1 VQAALGNASVERNGH
16 HYFAGLSGWPES
28 IWTQGLAKYPDLF
41 RADTTGCP
49 FLHVDSGQIDLTQV
63 NAGAFGG
70 EMIHMSDA
78 GEMWLVQGD

>member
-1 VQAALGNASVERNGH
+1 
-16 HYFAGLSGWPES
+16 
-28 IWTQGLAKYPDLF
+28 LAKYPDLF

-70 EMIHMSDA
+70 EMIHMSEA